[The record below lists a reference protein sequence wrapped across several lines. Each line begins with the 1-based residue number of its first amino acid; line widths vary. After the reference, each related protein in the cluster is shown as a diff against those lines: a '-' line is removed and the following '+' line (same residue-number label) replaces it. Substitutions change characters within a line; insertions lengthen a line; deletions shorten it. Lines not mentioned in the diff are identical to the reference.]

1 MFSFNGNDQIKQIT
15 FSQTSYFLPVTHVLK
30 AKLRKPTQ
38 TVAATKMSDH
48 CSLLLVVSSEKIV
61 SYR

>member
-1 MFSFNGNDQIKQIT
+1 MFSFNGNDQIKQIA
-15 FSQTSYFLPVTHVLK
+15 FSQTNDFLPVTHVLK
-30 AKLRKPTQ
+30 AMLRKPTQ